1 MNKSQ
6 ATAQIIMPLLKMNCQ
21 DIVCLESWEQNKVFS
36 SILKDANT
44 MYERQGLECGMH
56 FYEVDVKCIG
66 RAEILCNPAE
76 SNQIQ

>member
-1 MNKSQ
+1 
-6 ATAQIIMPLLKMNCQ
+6 MNCQ
-21 DIVCLESWEQNKVFS
+21 DIGEGGSREQNKVLS

-66 RAEILCNPAE
+66 RAEILCNPAK